1 VWQGILLYS
10 GLGGVNGADLE
21 ERAEEF
27 ADTLG
32 SRVGLDQ
39 QMTTGT
45 REQCCTTPRY

>member
-1 VWQGILLYS
+1 VRQGIVLFS
-10 GLGGVNGADLE
+10 GLGGVNGADLA

-27 ADTLG
+27 ADALG
-32 SRVGLDQ
+32 LRVGLDQ